1 MSIQNK
7 LSHLLTKYD
16 VLTTNVKMERSI
28 SIQSKIENINIVEK
42 LVDEVS
48 EEAKI
53 NSEVYGKMLIATV
66 EAVNNSIVH
75 GNKED
80 ETKKVTVTFNINDD
94 KICIFIQDEGPGF
107 NYQKVPDPTIP
118 ENIENIHGRGVYLMR
133 HLADNV
139 VFHNNGQKVEIQF
152 DLT

>member
-1 MSIQNK
+1 
-7 LSHLLTKYD
+7 
-16 VLTTNVKMERSI
+16 MEKSI

-42 LVDEVS
+42 LIDEVS
-48 EEAKI
+48 EEAQI
-53 NSEVYGKMLIATV
+53 NSEVYGKMLIATI

-80 ETKKVTVTFNINDD
+80 ENKKVTISFFIND
-94 KICIFIQDEGPGF
+94 IRISIFIEDEGPGF
-107 NYQKVPDPTIP
+107 NYQNVPDPTIP
-118 ENIENIHGRGVYLMR
+118 ENIENIYGRGVYLMR

-152 DLT
+152 DLI

>member
-1 MSIQNK
+1 M
-7 LSHLLTKYD
+7 
-16 VLTTNVKMERSI
+16 LTTNVKMEKSI
-28 SIQSKIENINIVEK
+28 SIQSKIENINIIEK
-42 LVDEVS
+42 LIDEVS

-80 ETKKVTVTFNINDD
+80 DTKTVTVTFNIVEE
-94 KICIFIQDEGPGF
+94 KISIFIQDEGPGF
-107 NYQKVPDPTIP
+107 NYEKVPDPTIP

-139 VFHNNGQKVEIQF
+139 VFHGNGNKVEIQF
-152 DLT
+152 ELT